1 MQSYEEAFEKIKQA
15 TGISDPDEFVTQF
28 IKVEDQNFSLF
39 NYVNEL
45 NTEIE
50 KLEEQARVVII
61 TIIVSLFCRIFL
73 VQLDANP
80 GFYCYFNV

>member
-1 MQSYEEAFEKIKQA
+1 MRAYEQAFEQIRQQ

-28 IKVEDQNFSLF
+28 IQVEDQNFSLF

-50 KLEEQARVVII
+50 KLEEQ
-61 TIIVSLFCRIFL
+61 IVETRNEIDRYKVSHRKH
-73 VQLDANP
+73 
-80 GFYCYFNV
+80 